1 MNIIYIHGLDS
12 DANSTKGLL
21 LERYCQQHH
30 PDINVLRPDLNKSPA
45 QVFKQLVCLIESLN
59 SNENKGI
66 GNINDTSI
74 SKNTVLIGSSLGG
87 YFSTLV
93 SNHIGCPALL
103 LNPSTQPHVTLQRF
117 ANELLLDSDSGE
129 DESEDEVPENQIFH
143 TTAGGWD
150 ITSADLQWFADHQLV
165 SIDYPHKIAVLLKE
179 GDELLNAKLSK
190 DFYQAHGATVTL
202 QTGGDHRFTDFG
214 EQLPMVISTLQRLL
228 SI

>member
-21 LERYCQQHH
+21 LERYCQQYH

-45 QVFKQLVCLIESLN
+45 RVFEQLVCLIESLN
-59 SNENKGI
+59 SNQDKGI
-66 GNINDTSI
+66 GDINDTSI
-74 SKNTVLIGSSLGG
+74 SKNTVLVGSSLGG

-103 LNPSTQPHVTLQRF
+103 LNPSTQPHMTLQRF
-117 ANELLLDSDSGE
+117 SNDDLLDSKDSPIT
-129 DESEDEVPENQIFH
+129 DRVLHQ
-143 TTAGGWD
+143 TAGGWS
-150 ITSADLQWFADHQLV
+150 ITQSDLQWFADHQLSKV
-165 SIDYPHKIAVLLKE
+165 NYPEKIVVFIKE
-179 GDELLNAKLSK
+179 VDELLNSELSK
-190 DFYQAHGATVTL
+190 TFYKEQGATVIM

>member
-12 DANSTKGLL
+12 DANSTKGIL
-21 LERYCQQHH
+21 LERYCQQHDT
-30 PDINVLRPDLNKSPA
+30 DITVYRPDLNSAPE
-45 QVFKQLVCLIESLN
+45 QVFEQLVRLVTELN
-59 SNENKGI
+59 KEDK
-66 GNINDTSI
+66 
-74 SKNTVLIGSSLGG
+74 TVLVGSSLGG

-93 SNHIGCPALL
+93 SNHTGCPALL

-129 DESEDEVPENQIFH
+129 DDSEDEVTENQILH
-143 TTAGGWD
+143 TTAGGWN
-150 ITSADLQWFADHQLV
+150 ITPTDLQWFANHQLV

-179 GDELLNAKLSK
+179 GDELLNAELSK
-190 DFYQAHGATVTL
+190 DFYQAHGATVTV

-214 EQLPMVISTLQRLL
+214 KQLPMVISTLQRLS